1 MQHVMPKACA
11 LFACALV
18 CGMSANATDYYV
30 STSGSDDYDG
40 LTAEKP
46 FATVDKAVKTAAAA
60 DTIYVAAGT
69 YTTTTKNAPEVKCAL
84 VGLGET
90 RDDVVI
96 QSGGTYRALK
106 TTASTACISNVT
118 IVGIT
123 ANTTSI
129 GGAVHMT
136 GGTLVDCVIRDGKT
150 TSHGGNVYVASGSV
164 TIRDCEISG
173 GSSTGGD
180 GGNVYVASGA
190 AVTIR
195 GCVIS
200 DGTATSGQG
209 GNVYLQGDGTVL
221 EDSRIENG
229 SIGNVKGKYGANVF
243 LTGAVRL
250 SRCRLIGG
258 THGYTTDPNA
268 GSLIVNYSSSAVVED
283 CLIAESS
290 CGGLVLPGGNTH
302 LYNLTIANNVGS
314 GVWSWNASQ
323 IFYNTVIYGNRKTD
337 GSNRDWAGD
346 KPGASGAFVNCAV
359 GADSG
364 FTAGNY
370 PGLVLL
376 SGSSDFVDYASGD
389 YRPAE
394 GGALTNAGANDPRR
408 QDASET
414 DLNGNPRTVNEIDI
428 GCCEFQPTT
437 FYSTFSSPRTSQD
450 HAGETLTFTATPAN
464 VAEGATVSYSWDF
477 GDGTDAVVTTEP
489 SVSHVYAAAGIYT
502 VTLTAT
508 SGESTFTQQCAD
520 YMIVYGTIYVNAD
533 ATPQI
538 PYATAE
544 TGLNT
549 LPEALAVHSGK
560 TGEVRILPGHYEVT
574 SQQTITSAVT
584 VRGMGET
591 PDDVVVSN
599 TATAT
604 SGSQYKRVFE
614 VSHAGARVESL
625 TMAGGRVYNQSGGNL
640 RLVGGVVSNC
650 VIRHGQITIS
660 GGNGGGGGVE
670 LAGSGILTHCWVT
683 NNIVN
688 GTAGDTWGAG
698 GAVFLSYNSKGRMDN
713 TLVAYNTYVPSTDCV
728 RGSAGLQI
736 GGNNDTA
743 VIENCSII
751 SNVVQGSVS
760 GAAGVWS
767 DSSWYTTLRNC
778 VIAGNWQTA
787 SNAFSS
793 ATLTGY
799 TKVYNCVM
807 DVAPS
812 RSSFYGDSTG
822 VRVAARE
829 AMFADFEGGDFTPKP
844 GGRLANKGA
853 TPAFAADVDLAGNP
867 RVFGKAIDVGCY
879 EAQRS
884 PGGIFIIR

>member
-1 MQHVMPKACA
+1 MKLTMTGKCGILSSA
-11 LFACALV
+11 LLCGSFAW
-18 CGMSANATDYYV
+18 ATDYYV
-30 STSGSDDYDG
+30 STTGEDSNDG
-40 LTAEKP
+40 LTAETA
-46 FATVDKAVKTAAAA
+46 FATIDKAVSTAASA

-96 QSGGTYRALK
+96 QAGGTYRALK
-106 TTASTACISNVT
+106 TATTASISNVT
-118 IVGIT
+118 IVGNT
-123 ANTTSI
+123 ANKTAN
-129 GGAVHMT
+129 GGSVYML
-136 GGTLVDCVIRDGKT
+136 GGTIVNCVIRDG
-150 TSHGGNVYVASGSV
+150 TS
-164 TIRDCEISG
+164 T
-173 GSSTGGD
+173 GD

-195 GCVIS
+195 NCVIS
-200 DGTATSGQG
+200 GGTSSGGQG
-209 GNVYLQGDGTVL
+209 GNLYLQSDGTVV
-221 EDSRIENG
+221 EDCRIENG
-229 SIGNVKGKYGANVF
+229 AIGNVSSKYGANVF
-243 LTGAVRL
+243 LKEAVRL

-258 THGYTTDPNA
+258 THGYTTNPNA
-268 GSLIVNYSSSAVVED
+268 GSLIVNYSSTAVVED

-290 CGGLVLPGGNTH
+290 CGGLVLPGGSTH
-302 LYNLTIANNVGS
+302 LYNLTIVNNVGS

-323 IFYNTVIYGNRKTD
+323 LFYNTVIYGNRKTD

-346 KPGASGAFVNCAV
+346 KPSSSGAFVNCAV

-364 FTAGNY
+364 FTAGSY
-370 PGLVLL
+370 SGLVLL
-376 SGSSDFVDYASGD
+376 SDSSCFADYTNSD
-389 YRPAE
+389 YRPSE
-394 GGALTNAGANDPRR
+394 GGVLTNAGANDPRR

-437 FYSTFSSPRTSQD
+437 FYSTFVSSRTSRD
-450 HAGETLTFTATPAN
+450 HAGENLTFTATSAN
-464 VAEGATVSYSWDF
+464 VADEAAVSYSWDF
-477 GDGTDAVVTTEP
+477 GDGTETVVTTEP
-489 SVSHVYAAAGIYT
+489 SVTHVYADAGIYT

-508 SGESTFTQQCAD
+508 SGESSFAQRCAD
-520 YMIVYGTIYVNAD
+520 YIIIYGTLYVNVD
-533 ATPQI
+533 ATPRI

-544 TGLNT
+544 TGLTT
-549 LPEALAVHSGK
+549 LPEALAIHSGK
-560 TGEVRILPGHYEVT
+560 TGEVRILPGHYEVG
-574 SQQTITSAVT
+574 SQQTISSAVT

-614 VSHAGARVESL
+614 VSHADARVENL

-640 RLVGGVVSNC
+640 RLVEGVVSNC

-660 GGNGGGGGVE
+660 GSNGGGGGVE
-670 LAGSGILTHCWVT
+670 LAGHGILTHCWVT
-683 NNIVN
+683 NNLVS

-713 TLVAYNTYVPSTDCV
+713 TLIAYNTYVPSKDCV

-778 VIAGNWQTA
+778 VIVGNWQTA

-799 TKVYNCVM
+799 TKVYNCVA

-812 RSSFYGDSTG
+812 RSSFYSDSTG
-822 VRVAARE
+822 FTLGDKE
-829 AMFADFEGGDFTPKP
+829 SMFKNFEGGDFTPKP
-844 GGRLANKGA
+844 GNALANKGA
-853 TPAFAADVDLAGNP
+853 TPSYVATVDLAGNP
-867 RVFGKAIDVGCY
+867 RVFGKAIDIGCY
-879 EAQRS
+879 EVQRNS
-884 PGGIFIIR
+884 GFIVRIR